1 MHTGSA
7 SRTRLTPFSGSNA
20 HYTCACASCVDA
32 HAHTYMQMLLA
43 SAVAILVAAREVCV
57 CYWANCTIETARCTA
72 ADDPAMRRRVFS
84 SGWNLFSDY
93 LPSISRTA
101 ASVRALSRIHSPH
114 THTQLLD
121 TCMGISHGATRH
133 GVDVVEEQDYHVAHS
148 VWNLW
153 WLHVSPLFRF
163 FAPPHRE
170 ASSLNTGTSSRLL
183 QRERERETS
192 ERERARARER
202 ERARARERER
212 ESVCLSL
219 CARACARESAC
230 DASDR
235 VNLVCAAS
243 IRRRSCSVASMCV
256 CVCVCVY
263 NVCEC
268 VRVSE

>member
-1 MHTGSA
+1 
-7 SRTRLTPFSGSNA
+7 
-20 HYTCACASCVDA
+20 
-32 HAHTYMQMLLA
+32 
-43 SAVAILVAAREVCV
+43 
-57 CYWANCTIETARCTA
+57 
-72 ADDPAMRRRVFS
+72 
-84 SGWNLFSDY
+84 

-202 ERARARERER
+202 ERARARARERERARARER

-256 CVCVCVY
+256 CVCVCV
-263 NVCEC
+263 CTMC
-268 VRVSE
+268 VSV